1 MEFWNIVKII
11 ALIIV
16 LALLGFNIFTYLAKG
31 TDVFGK
37 YLGFAEKK
45 IEKGAQKTLKFMGK
59 ETDKAGKAIVGGTKK
74 TGKGVVRGTNAIVS
88 PLAKAV
94 DGGRRP
100 RRKRRQAQYRQ
111 GVVPDSTGDSEIQ
124 RKPHKG
130 YCYVGSWRG
139 VRSCIEVKKATECM
153 SGQLF
158 PTSAI
163 CFHPQLRQ

>member
-1 MEFWNIVKII
+1 MNFWNIVKII
-11 ALIIV
+11 ALIVV

-45 IEKGAQKTLKFMGK
+45 IESGTKKTLNFLGK
-59 ETDKAGKAIVGGTKK
+59 ETNKAGKAIVGGVKK
-74 TGKGVVRGTNAIVS
+74 TGKEVKRGAKAVTS

-94 DGGRRP
+94 DGGARP
-100 RRKRRQAQYRQ
+100 RGKQQGRYRRNVA
-111 GVVPDSTGDSEIQ
+111 PDSAGDSEIQ

-130 YCYVGSWRG
+130 YCYIGSWQG
-139 VRSCIEVKKATECM
+139 IRSCIEVQKAKECL

-158 PTSAI
+158 PTRAI
-163 CFHPQLRQ
+163 CRDPNLRQ

>member
-1 MEFWNIVKII
+1 MNFWNIIKII

-45 IEKGAQKTLKFMGK
+45 IEKGTKKTLKFLGK
-59 ETDKAGKAIVGGTKK
+59 ETNKAGKAIVGGVKK
-74 TGKGVVRGTNAIVS
+74 TGTEIKRGAKAVTS

-94 DGGRRP
+94 DGGARP
-100 RRKRRQAQYRQ
+100 RGGPRACNKRNVA
-111 GVVPDSTGDSEIQ
+111 PDSAGDSEIQ

-130 YCYVGSWRG
+130 YCYIGSWQG
-139 VRSCIEVKKATECM
+139 IRSCIEVKKANECL
-153 SGQLF
+153 SGSLF
-158 PTSAI
+158 PTRAI
-163 CFHPQLRQ
+163 CRDPALRQ

>member
-1 MEFWNIVKII
+1 MHFWNIVKII
-11 ALIIV
+11 ALIVV

-45 IEKGAQKTLKFMGK
+45 IERGTKKTLKFLGK
-59 ETDKAGKAIVGGTKK
+59 ETNKVGKAVVGGVKK
-74 TGKGVVRGTNAIVS
+74 TGKEVRRGASAVVS

-94 DGGRRP
+94 DGGASRQHGRRG
-100 RRKRRQAQYRQ
+100 RHKR
-111 GVVPDSTGDSEIQ
+111 GVAPDSAGESEIQ

-130 YCYVGSWRG
+130 YCYIGSWQG
-139 VRSCIEVKKATECM
+139 IRSCIEVKKAKECM

-158 PTSAI
+158 PTRAI
-163 CFHPQLRQ
+163 CVDPKLRQ